1 MDKNPRVPP
10 SPEVWF
16 TAAECARR
24 TRLTVRALRV
34 YERHGLITPPRTAKN
49 WRLYGAR
56 ELARL
61 NEIIILKQLGLPLS
75 RMAQLLAQRAVDLAG
90 ILALQATL
98 LTEQRERL
106 DRGLAMITGLRA
118 KLEQSGRLSLDDLL
132 QLANEN
138 PMSKATEDAIAWRL
152 YEQTRP
158 RTAVRLSRAILRQYA
173 GHYRGIRGGSG
184 TFDGVICSIKLV
196 GSRLELQ
203 SPGWLPSQVAPEAP
217 DKFFCKGMP
226 FQVVFD
232 RDDTGAVCGFVLHQ
246 DGYED
251 RAVRISRQAANASW
265 KVLAARVAKKTP
277 FPNSETLVRAVI
289 ANTRAGIV
297 DETAVTPQ
305 LAQLMR
311 DQVPRM
317 KKEHAQLGR
326 LKRLAFRGV
335 TSMGTDVYD
344 ATFQRG
350 QQQWRLRVR
359 DDGKIAGLTVMPN
372 PP

>member
-1 MDKNPRVPP
+1 MNKTPRVPP

-16 TAAECARR
+16 TAAECARK

-34 YERHGLITPPRTAKN
+34 YERHGLITPRRTAKN

-56 ELARL
+56 ELTRL

-98 LTEQRERL
+98 LAGQRERL
-106 DRGLAMITGLRA
+106 DQGLAMITGLRA
-118 KLEQSGRLSLDDLL
+118 KLEESGRLSLDDLL

-138 PMSKATEDAIAWRL
+138 PLSKATEDAIAWRL

-158 RTAVRLSRAILRQYA
+158 RTAVRLSRAILRQYT
-173 GHYRGIRGGSG
+173 GHYRGSRGGSG
-184 TFDGVICSIKLV
+184 TFDGVICRITPV

-203 SPGWLPSQVAPEAP
+203 SPGWLPLELAPEAQ

-226 FQVVFD
+226 FQFVFE
-232 RDDTGAVCGFVLHQ
+232 RDDTGTVCGFVLHHE
-246 DGYED
+246 GYED
-251 RAVRISRQAANASW
+251 QAVRISRQEANGPW
-265 KVLAARVAKKTP
+265 QVLATRIAKKMP
-277 FPNSETLVRAVI
+277 FPNSETLVRMMI
-289 ANTRAGIV
+289 EKTQAGIV
-297 DETAVTPQ
+297 DESAVTPQ
-305 LAQLMR
+305 LAQLML

-317 KKEHAQLGR
+317 KKEQSQLGR
-326 LKRLAFRGV
+326 LKRLSFKGV
-335 TSMGTDVYD
+335 ASNGWDVYD

-350 QQQWRLRVR
+350 QQQWRLRLR
-359 DDGKIAGLTVMPN
+359 HDGKIAGLTVIPN